1 MRQQR
6 NCMKKNKTEIQ
17 EITDRLI
24 KFRDERNWEQFHNS
38 KDLALALS
46 IEAAELTEL
55 FLWKGAEDV
64 NVEKLKEELAD
75 VLIFAF
81 LLARKHNIGIKDI
94 MMNKIMVNEARYP
107 AEKAKDTAKKYS
119 EL

>member
-1 MRQQR
+1 
-6 NCMKKNKTEIQ
+6 MKRNKTEIE
-17 EITDRLI
+17 EITDQLI
-24 KFRDERNWEQFHNS
+24 KFRDERNWAQFHNS

-64 NVEKLKEELAD
+64 NIEKLKEELAD

-81 LLARKHNIGIKDI
+81 LLARKHNIIIKDI
-94 MMNKIMVNEARYP
+94 MINKIMINEARYP
-107 AEKAKDTAKKYS
+107 IEKAKDTAKKYS